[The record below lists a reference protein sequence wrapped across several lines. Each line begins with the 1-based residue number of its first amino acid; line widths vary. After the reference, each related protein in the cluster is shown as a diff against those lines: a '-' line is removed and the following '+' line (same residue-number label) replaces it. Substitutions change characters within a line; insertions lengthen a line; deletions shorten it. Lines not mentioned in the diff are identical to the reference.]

1 MLNITILSGRITH
14 DLELKQ
20 TPSGGTVL
28 SFSLAVERAF
38 ARQGE
43 ERKTDFIN
51 CVAWGKT
58 AEFIYNYF
66 SKGSPIAVRGN
77 LRTRTYDDKN
87 GSRHYVTELYIDEAQ
102 FTFAPKEQIQQASY
116 TPAPPVVPTE
126 TRGAAE
132 WAHVPQNNKP
142 ADISEF
148 EGMDI
153 FNDDLSVP
161 F

>member
-102 FTFAPKEQIQQASY
+102 FTFAPKEQAQQASY

-142 ADISEF
+142 ADVSEF

-153 FNDDLSVP
+153 FNDDGVP

>member
-43 ERKTDFIN
+43 ERKADFIS

-102 FTFAPKEQIQQASY
+102 FTFAPKEQAQQASY
-116 TPAPPVVPTE
+116 TPAPPAAPTE

-132 WAHVPQNNKP
+132 WAHVPQNNKS
-142 ADISEF
+142 ADVSEF

-153 FNDDLSVP
+153 FNDDGVP

>member
-142 ADISEF
+142 ADVSEF

-153 FNDDLSVP
+153 FNDDGVP

>member
-1 MLNITILSGRITH
+1 MLNITILSGRITN

-20 TPSGGTVL
+20 TPSGVTVL

-38 ARQGE
+38 ARHGE
-43 ERKTDFIN
+43 ERKTDFIS

-66 SKGSPIAVRGN
+66 DKGSPIAVRGN

-87 GSRHYVTELYIDEAQ
+87 GSRHYVTELFIDEAQ
-102 FTFAPKEQIQQASY
+102 FTFAPKEQAQQASY
-116 TPAPPVVPTE
+116 TPAPPAAPTE

-142 ADISEF
+142 ADVSGF

-153 FNDDLSVP
+153 FSDDGVP

>member
-142 ADISEF
+142 ANVSEF
-148 EGMDI
+148 DGMDI

>member
-116 TPAPPVVPTE
+116 TPAPPVVSTE

-142 ADISEF
+142 ADVSEL
-148 EGMDI
+148 EDMDI

>member
-142 ADISEF
+142 ADVSEF
-148 EGMDI
+148 DGMDI
-153 FNDDLSVP
+153 FNDDGVP